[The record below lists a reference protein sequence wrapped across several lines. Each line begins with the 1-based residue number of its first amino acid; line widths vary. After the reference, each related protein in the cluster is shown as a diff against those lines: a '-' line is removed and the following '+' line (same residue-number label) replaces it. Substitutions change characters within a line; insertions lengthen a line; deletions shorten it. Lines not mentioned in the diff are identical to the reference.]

1 MPPSLN
7 MSKAPSWFVTP
18 LDKVKDRETH
28 NAMSTD
34 SAASHQRLTW
44 KACWPIFRPPRHTA
58 GTLWHRTVP
67 RGRGEWYRGC
77 CAIFS
82 RRSSS
87 LGLAYHHLCCCLC
100 HLLGNSELDLVVHWW
115 WRSVKQKDEDDAGC
129 SAAGPTCQVDTQ
141 HQLIV
146 SVFKLSES
154 WGSKP
159 RLFAQVF
166 ANTLH
171 DTHQPALSLS
181 YLAVT
186 RSSLL
191 TQLLKHSLLI
201 YNMSEKRTL
210 RINMT

>member
-34 SAASHQRLTW
+34 SAASHQR
-44 KACWPIFRPPRHTA
+44 ACWPILRPPRHTA

-82 RRSSS
+82 RRSPS
-87 LGLAYHHLCCCLC
+87 LGLAYHHLCCRLC

-115 WRSVKQKDEDDAGC
+115 WRSVKQNDEDDAGC
-129 SAAGPTCQVDTQ
+129 SAAGPTGQVDTQ
-141 HQLIV
+141 YQFCQCLNCQKV
-146 SVFKLSES
+146 GGQSLGFLLES
-154 WGSKP
+154 LQTP
-159 RLFAQVF
+159 YVIQI
-166 ANTLH
+166 NT
-171 DTHQPALSLS
+171 LSLS